1 MAANLHQKPG
11 TVGDSICQLAFQ
23 FGQERQKALGWQR
36 LDHDHPQV
44 AILVRRTRAH
54 SKLLQDTLQDFHTD
68 PIMLDL
74 ETRETVP

>member
-1 MAANLHQKPG
+1 MAANLHQKSG

-23 FGQERQKALGWQR
+23 FGQGRQKALGWQR

-44 AILVRRTRAH
+44 ASLVRRTRIYC
-54 SKLLQDTLQDFHTD
+54 KLLQDILEDLHTKPNNVD
-68 PIMLDL
+68 P